1 MIQNYFSSA
10 RGKPALRSS
19 IIISSF
25 QVHYLK
31 LIVQIISYYPYN
43 MLYNI
48 WFISYIYT
56 IHISYMVYMIIITC
70 IIYMSIY
77 SMLHI
82 IWRLCRNEQSWKWI
96 ARHCCSSLIGRIWI
110 QIVHITNQEFH
121 LKYFLNSFNLNIL
134 TDKYHQVIVYSV
146 YLFKLSNWS
155 SWYKSQNIWD
165 FHSSFYQFHQL
176 YFDGR
181 SALDFLLY

>member
-134 TDKYHQVIVYSV
+134 TDKYHQVNWGARSRWSFHPISARGSIETATMRKMRSTL
-146 YLFKLSNWS
+146 YLV
-155 SWYKSQNIWD
+155 
-165 FHSSFYQFHQL
+165 
-176 YFDGR
+176 
-181 SALDFLLY
+181 